1 MLRFLSRWAF
11 LSAEIMSAQI
21 VGTAL
26 LALVVGDLALGG
38 NGYLI
43 KVGPFRLRELLFV
56 LCMIWT
62 VAALVS
68 RKEARPPPQVWWLFG
83 AFVATT
89 AFGVFIGF
97 LNGNFNAGL
106 AVNVG
111 PVIIVDPSPRAA
123 FVGELKPLAYFPM
136 LLFFVSAIRSRR
148 EVKMVVTIL
157 MVAGAVLAMI
167 YLLALASVHSGLVPY
182 STLYGH
188 LRVSDEIIFRVNPFV
203 GFLYKG
209 MYYACVAA
217 LLLLLD
223 PFRMTKVMGTIVV
236 VAVALTLTRSLS
248 VALGACIIA
257 AMPWGRWP
265 QRMQL
270 AGQVLLLT
278 VVTSV
283 GLGME
288 SELLL
293 TPPPSSPIGRQVQE
307 QRDKDPPAT
316 GPTIEVSRP
325 TDSIRRS
332 DIGLVRENMTL
343 TTLAIGHGLAAKI
356 GQRTKIE
363 LTYLEILYKQGVV
376 GLAFW
381 FALFVYICWLYLR
394 LPEVNKTLG
403 RALLLCALFFFIST
417 ATNTVLTGS
426 IGLGTVFIALAC
438 LLVLANEPERVKWY
452 CNPAQPIVRKPL
464 TS

>member
-1 MLRFLSRWAF
+1 MLRFLPRWAL
-11 LSAEIMSAQI
+11 LSAEIVSRQAI
-21 VGTAL
+21 GTAL
-26 LALVVGDLALGG
+26 LVLVVGDLALGG

-43 KVGPFRLRELLFV
+43 KVGPFRVRELLFI
-56 LCMIWT
+56 LCMVWT

-68 RKEARPPPQVWWLFG
+68 RKEARPAPQVWWLFG

-89 AFGVFIGF
+89 AFGVLIGF
-97 LNGNFNAGL
+97 LNDNFSAGI
-106 AVNVG
+106 AMNVG
-111 PVIIVDPSPRAA
+111 PVVMVDPSPRAA
-123 FVGELKPLAYFPM
+123 FVGELKPLTYFAM
-136 LLFFVSAIRSRR
+136 LLFFVTAIRSRR
-148 EVKMVVTIL
+148 EVTMVVTIL
-157 MVAGAVLAMI
+157 MVAGAALATI

-188 LRVSDEIIFRVNPFV
+188 LRGSDEIIFRVNPYV

-223 PFRMTKVMGTIVV
+223 PFRMTKLMGTVAV

-248 VALGACIIA
+248 VALGVCIIA
-257 AMPWGRWP
+257 AMPGGRWW

-270 AGQVLLLT
+270 AGQVLLLM

-283 GLGME
+283 GLGIE
-288 SELLL
+288 SNFLQAPL
-293 TPPPSSPIGRQVQE
+293 SRPIRTEVQE
-307 QRDKDPPAT
+307 WRDKDPPAA
-316 GPTIEVSRP
+316 GPAIELVRP

-343 TTLAIGHGLAAKI
+343 TTLAIGHGFAAKI

-381 FALFVYICWLYLR
+381 FALLAYICWLYLR
-394 LPEVNKTLG
+394 VPDVNKTLG

-426 IGLGTVFIALAC
+426 IGLGTVFIVLAC
-438 LLVLANEPERVKWY
+438 LSVLANEPERVAWY
-452 CNPAQPIVRKPL
+452 GRPTKPL
-464 TS
+464 VGKSLTS

>member
-1 MLRFLSRWAF
+1 MLRFLPRWAL
-11 LSAEIMSAQI
+11 LSAEIVSRQAI
-21 VGTAL
+21 GTAL
-26 LALVVGDLALGG
+26 LVLVVGDLALGG

-43 KVGPFRLRELLFV
+43 KIGPFRVRELLFI
-56 LCMIWT
+56 LCMVWT

-68 RKEARPPPQVWWLFG
+68 RKEGRPAPGVWWLFG

-97 LNGNFNAGL
+97 LNDNFSAGIATNL
-106 AVNVG
+106 G

-136 LLFFVSAIRSRR
+136 LLFFTSAIQSRR
-148 EVKMVVTIL
+148 EVTMVVTIL
-157 MVAGAVLAMI
+157 MVGGAVLATV
-167 YLLALASVHSGLVPY
+167 YLLALASVHLGLVPY
-182 STLYGH
+182 STLFGH

-203 GFLYKG
+203 GFFYKG

-223 PFRMTKVMGTIVV
+223 PFRMTKVIGVIVV
-236 VAVALTLTRSLS
+236 LAVALTLTRSLS
-248 VALGACIIA
+248 VALSACIIA
-257 AMPWGRWP
+257 AMSWGRWP
-265 QRMQL
+265 QRLQL

-283 GLGME
+283 GLGIE
-288 SELLL
+288 SELSPV
-293 TPPPSSPIGRQVQE
+293 PPRDRSSSTEVQQ
-307 QRDKDPPAT
+307 QRDKEPGAAGPA
-316 GPTIEVSRP
+316 IEVSRP
-325 TDSIRRS
+325 TDSIRRL
-332 DIGLVRENMTL
+332 DIGLVRDNMTL
-343 TTLAIGHGLAAKI
+343 TTLVIGQGFAAKI

-363 LTYLEILYKQGVV
+363 LTYIEILYKQGIV

-381 FALFVYICWLYLR
+381 FALLAYICWLYYR
-394 LPEVNKTLG
+394 VPAANKTLG
-403 RALLLCALFFFIST
+403 RALLLCAFFFFIST

-438 LLVLANEPERVKWY
+438 LSVLANEPGSVAWY
-452 CNPAQPIVRKPL
+452 GSPARPL
-464 TS
+464 DREPMTG